1 MKATLTQYRQSPRKV
16 RLVATA
22 IRGKNAA
29 HALKVLS
36 FFSKRVALPMRKLLE
51 SALAN
56 AKVSTNQPPENL
68 RIAAIR
74 VDMGKTL
81 KRSRPRARGHASR
94 INKRTSHIT
103 IELGA
108 ASPMLQPRAAASVSE
123 KISQKKK

>member
-29 HALKVLS
+29 HAVKVLG
-36 FFSKRVALPMRKLLE
+36 FFNKRAALPILRLLQ

-56 AKVSTNQPPENL
+56 AKVATNQPAENL
-68 RIAAIR
+68 RIASIR

-103 IELGA
+103 IELGD
-108 ASPMLQPRAAASVSE
+108 E
-123 KISQKKK
+123 KVPIAKKIGIKK

>member
-1 MKATLTQYRQSPRKV
+1 MKATLSTYRQSPRKV
-16 RLVATA
+16 RLIASA

-29 HALKVLS
+29 HAVKVLR
-36 FFSKRVALPMRKLLE
+36 FMTKRGALPLLKLLE

-56 AKVSTNQPPENL
+56 AKVATNQPAENL

-103 IELGA
+103 IELGDEVV
-108 ASPMLQPRAAASVSE
+108 SPKTSTSA
-123 KISQKKK
+123 KKKK

>member
-1 MKATLTQYRQSPRKV
+1 MKATLSTYRQSPRKV
-16 RLVATA
+16 RLIASA

-29 HALKVLS
+29 HAVKVLR
-36 FFSKRVALPMRKLLE
+36 FMTKRGALPLLKLLE

-56 AKVSTNQPPENL
+56 AKVATNQPAENF
-68 RIAAIR
+68 RISAIR

-103 IELGA
+103 IELGDEIA
-108 ASPMLQPRAAASVSE
+108 FRSKTSTSA
-123 KISQKKK
+123 KKKK

>member
-16 RLVATA
+16 RLIATA

-29 HALKVLS
+29 HALKVLG
-36 FFSKRVALPMRKLLE
+36 FLTKRGALPVRKLLL

-56 AKVSTNQPPENL
+56 AKIATNQSPENL
-68 RIAAIR
+68 RIASIR

-103 IELGA
+103 IELGDEK
-108 ASPMLQPRAAASVSE
+108 ASR
-123 KISQKKK
+123 KKK

>member
-1 MKATLTQYRQSPRKV
+1 MKATLSQYRQSPRKV

-29 HALKVLS
+29 HALKILR
-36 FFSKRVALPMRKLLE
+36 FMNKRAAEPMLRLLQ

-56 AKVSTNQPPENL
+56 AKITSNQSADNL
-68 RIAAIR
+68 RVAAIR

-103 IELGA
+103 IELGDA
-108 ASPMLQPRAAASVSE
+108 APKSTNTKAVAQA
-123 KISQKKK
+123 KK

>member
-16 RLVATA
+16 RLIATA
-22 IRGKNAA
+22 IQGKNAA
-29 HALKVLS
+29 YALKVLG
-36 FFSKRVALPMRKLLE
+36 FLTKRGALPIRKLLE

-56 AKVSTNQPPENL
+56 AKVATNQPPENL
-68 RIAAIR
+68 RISSIR

-103 IELGA
+103 IELGD
-108 ASPMLQPRAAASVSE
+108 E
-123 KISQKKK
+123 KISAKK

>member
-29 HALKVLS
+29 HAVKVLG
-36 FFSKRVALPMRKLLE
+36 FMSKRAALPILKLLQ

-56 AKVSTNQPPENL
+56 AKIATNQPAENL
-68 RIAAIR
+68 RIASIR

-103 IELGA
+103 IELGD
-108 ASPMLQPRAAASVSE
+108 E
-123 KISQKKK
+123 KAPLAKKSGTKK